1 MERWMDIKKLGHLLR
16 WMGAMLLVG
25 ASASFMLEGWEA
37 YGSQLR
43 YFLFLGYVLGLAGL
57 GILLGWRVQEDK
69 GARTLLGLA
78 IVGLAALF
86 SQLGAMIHSLVSI
99 ENGALPR
106 SLLFEVESWTLIAFN
121 AAALLVL
128 IPVAY
133 LGFSALNRP
142 QAHRLTVV
150 YLIACSSL
158 LIPVRQGVLLT
169 GVIMGVVLLA
179 LWFDAR
185 FIAGTTNSGTA
196 EGIVSRVLLL
206 MPAGILLA
214 RAAFYQQSAL
224 FLGLTTILVGL
235 LCFEMLP
242 KFEKEDVAKT
252 RLQTLASA
260 PILIGWYI
268 LTFQYLPTVFGAITP
283 IFTWLPLSV
292 LFTALSLRACGGAS
306 VYRKAAALLASLAWV
321 GQLTTQPTFL
331 TSVLCLAFSI
341 GLVLAGFRYQERVLF
356 VTGLVGTLFA
366 LAYHL
371 HFAVELY
378 AYYPWGLL
386 AAMGIVILLSAS
398 YMEKHALRLFGRLV
412 LLREE
417 LKGWH

>member
-1 MERWMDIKKLGHLLR
+1 MERWMDIQKLGQLLR
-16 WMGAMLLVG
+16 WMGAVLLVV

-78 IVGLAALF
+78 IVGIAAQF
-86 SQLGAMIHSLVSI
+86 SQLGAMIHSLVSV

-106 SLLFEVESWTLIAFN
+106 SLLFEVESWAPIAVN
-121 AAALLVL
+121 TAALLVL

-158 LIPVRQGVLLT
+158 LIPVRHGVMLT
-169 GVIMGVVLLA
+169 TVIMGVILLA
-179 LWFDAR
+179 LWLDAR
-185 FIAGTTNSGTA
+185 FIAGTTNGGTA
-196 EGIVSRVLLL
+196 EGIVSRVLPLL
-206 MPAGILLA
+206 PVGILMA
-214 RAAFYQQSAL
+214 RSAFYPQSAL
-224 FLGLTTILVGL
+224 FLGLTAILVGL

-242 KFEKEDVAKT
+242 KFVKDDAVRT
-252 RLQTLASA
+252 RLQALTCA
-260 PILIGWYI
+260 PILIGWFI
-268 LTFQYLPTVFGAITP
+268 LTFQYLPTVFRATPP

-292 LFTALSLRACGGAS
+292 LFAALSVRACGGAPI
-306 VYRKAAALLASLAWV
+306 YRKAAALLAALAWAE
-321 GQLTTQPTFL
+321 QLTTQPTLL

-341 GLVLAGFRYQERVLF
+341 GLVLAGFLYQERVLF
-356 VTGLVGTLFA
+356 VTGLVGALFA
-366 LAYHL
+366 LAYHV
-371 HFAVELY
+371 HFAMELY
-378 AYYPWGLL
+378 AYNPWGLL
-386 AAMGIVILLSAS
+386 AAMGIVTLLTAS
-398 YMEKHALRLFGRLV
+398 YLEKHAAHLFGRLV